1 MIYTVTFN
9 PAIDYVLHT
18 DRIQTGCVNRSES
31 EEIFFG
37 GKGINV
43 SAVLAELGVKS
54 KALGFIAGFT
64 GEAIEQGV
72 KGMGIDA
79 DFVKLKNGNSRIN
92 VKLKADEETEINGQ
106 GPHIDSEY
114 IDQLMDKLDE
124 IKDGDTLVLA
134 GSIPNSLPDD
144 IYERIL
150 SKLSD
155 RDIRVVA
162 DTAKGLLT
170 SILKYRPFLI
180 KPNNFELS
188 EIFGVN
194 ITTYDEIVEHAVKL
208 QAMGAGNVLV
218 SMAEKGAVLLD
229 ERGKLYKCGACTGTV
244 KNSVGAG
251 DSMLAG
257 FIAGF
262 DGDNYD
268 YALKLGTACGGAT
281 AFSDGLAKKE
291 LIDKLMEQL

>member
-79 DFVKLKNGNSRIN
+79 DFVKLKSGNSRIN

-114 IDQLMDKLDE
+114 IDELMEKLDE
-124 IKDGDTLVLA
+124 IKDGDILVLA

-150 SKLSD
+150 SRLSD

-170 SILKYRPFLI
+170 SILKYHPFLI

-188 EIFGVN
+188 EIFGIN

-262 DGDNYD
+262 DGENYD

-291 LIDKLMEQL
+291 LIEQLMEQL